1 MKQIKYRK
9 LTHVME
15 NKALVGFRAGAERN
29 AWIVVDGK
37 KATRV
42 TIPKIHSGDIPVGT
56 VRSIQSQLSMSEPD
70 FMDFVDC
77 PMSGAQFADHM
88 RTLL

>member
-1 MKQIKYRK
+1 
-9 LTHVME
+9 ME
-15 NKALVGFRAGAERN
+15 NKALVDFRSGSERS
-29 AWIVVDGK
+29 AWVVVDGK

-42 TIPKIHSGDIPVGT
+42 TMPKVHRGDIPPPT
-56 VRSIQSQLSMSEPD
+56 ARSIRDQLAMSDDD